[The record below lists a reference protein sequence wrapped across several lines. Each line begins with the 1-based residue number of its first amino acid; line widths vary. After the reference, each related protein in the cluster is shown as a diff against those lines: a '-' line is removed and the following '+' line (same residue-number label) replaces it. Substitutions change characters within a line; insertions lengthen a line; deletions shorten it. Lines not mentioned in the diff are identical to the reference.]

1 MKVGIIGSG
10 NVGSSLGAVWAAK
23 GHEIIFGVRDSQSDK
38 VKELLASIGSN
49 ASAKDIKDA
58 VAASDVVVLTTP
70 WQAAKEVIENAG
82 DLTGKIL
89 IDCTNPLDANLSGL
103 TIGLTS
109 SAAEEVSHWARGAK
123 VVKAFNTTGS
133 GNMLDSNYGS
143 QAPDMFI
150 CGDDEEAKNVVSKLV
165 VDAGF
170 DVIDSGPLSNA
181 RLLEP
186 MAMLWIY
193 LAIKQGLGPDIAF
206 KLIRR

>member
-1 MKVGIIGSG
+1 MKIGIIGSG
-10 NVGSSLGAVWAAK
+10 NVGSSLGKVWGAK
-23 GHEIIFGVRDSQSDK
+23 GHQIIFGVRDTESDK
-38 VKELLASIGSN
+38 LKDLLASIGAN
-49 ASAKDIKDA
+49 ASAEIVKDA
-58 VAASDVVVLTTP
+58 AAMADVVVLTTP
-70 WQAAKEVIENAG
+70 WQAARDAIENAG

-103 TIGLTS
+103 TVGLTT
-109 SAAEEVSHWARGAK
+109 SAAEEISHWARGAK

-133 GNMLDSNYGS
+133 GNMLNPNYGS
-143 QAPDMFI
+143 EAADMFI
-150 CGDDEEAKNVVSKLV
+150 CGDDDEAKNIVSKLV

-193 LAIKQGLGPDIAF
+193 LAIKQGFGTDIAF